1 VGASEGEGG
10 DRSEVISADISM
22 SVTNRDPPRRI
33 ATFWTVAEVE
43 RGTDGDGE
51 SEATFGKG
59 RHGTSFGYG
68 SKMMLKGLDAP
79 GMKPKMTPWRQGLC
93 LA

>member
-1 VGASEGEGG
+1 MGNGWDE
-10 DRSEVISADISM
+10 
-22 SVTNRDPPRRI
+22 
-33 ATFWTVAEVE
+33 
-43 RGTDGDGE
+43 E

>member
-1 VGASEGEGG
+1 MGNG
-10 DRSEVISADISM
+10 
-22 SVTNRDPPRRI
+22 
-33 ATFWTVAEVE
+33 W
-43 RGTDGDGE
+43 DGE

-68 SKMMLKGLDAP
+68 SKMMLEGLDAP
-79 GMKPKMTPWRQGLC
+79 GIKPKMTPWRQGLC